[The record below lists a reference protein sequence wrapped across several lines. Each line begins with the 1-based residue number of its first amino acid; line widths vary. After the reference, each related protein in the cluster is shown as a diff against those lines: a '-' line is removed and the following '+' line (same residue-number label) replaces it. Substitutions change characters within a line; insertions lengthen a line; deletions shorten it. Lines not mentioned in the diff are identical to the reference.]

1 MLIAALFT
9 IARMWKQPICPS
21 TEEWRKKMWYI
32 HTMEYYLATKRNGIV
47 PLAEMWL
54 DLETVRQSEVK
65 SERDNL

>member
-1 MLIAALFT
+1 MFIAALFT
-9 IARMWKQPICPS
+9 IARTWKQPICPL
-21 TEEWRKKMWYI
+21 TEAWRKKLWYI
-32 HTMEYYLATKRNGIV
+32 YTMEYYLAMKRNGIV

>member
-1 MLIAALFT
+1 
-9 IARMWKQPICPS
+9 
-21 TEEWRKKMWYI
+21 MWYI
-32 HTMEYYLATKRNGIV
+32 YTMEYYLARERNAIV

>member
-1 MLIAALFT
+1 MDKEYVVI
-9 IARMWKQPICPS
+9 
-21 TEEWRKKMWYI
+21 Y
-32 HTMEYYLATKRNGIV
+32 TMEYYLAMKRNGIV